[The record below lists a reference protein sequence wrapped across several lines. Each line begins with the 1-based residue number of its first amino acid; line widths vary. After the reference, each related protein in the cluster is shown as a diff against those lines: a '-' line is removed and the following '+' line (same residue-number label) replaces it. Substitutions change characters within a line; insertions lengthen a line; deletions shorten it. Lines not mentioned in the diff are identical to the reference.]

1 MGKVIAVSN
10 QKGGVGKS
18 TTTVNLAACLGTNK
32 KKTLVIDIDAQGNT
46 TTGFGISKKAVK
58 NTVYEV
64 IIGNCSIG
72 DAIIKTE
79 FKNVSIVT
87 SAQKLAGAE
96 IELLSLD
103 QRIQRLKM
111 QILTIKNNYDYILI
125 DCPPSLSMLTLNA
138 LAAADSVLIPLQ
150 CEFYSLE
157 GLTQLNDT
165 IKRVREHY
173 NPTLDI
179 EGILFTMF
187 SSRYKLT
194 SLVVSEVKKH
204 FPKKVFNTVIPRN
217 VTLSEAPSFGK
228 PIIYYEPSANGS
240 KAYIQL
246 CEELLKKDAKEN
258 KAKKKKLLEGL
269 LNG

>member
-18 TTTVNLAACLGTNK
+18 TTTVNLAAALGAKGNK
-32 KKTLVIDIDAQGNT
+32 VLVIDIDAQGNT
-46 TTGFGISKKAVK
+46 TTGFGIRKKMIK
-58 NTVYEV
+58 NTVYEA
-64 IIGNCSIG
+64 IIGSCRIQE
-72 DAIIKTE
+72 AIIPTD

-96 IELLSLD
+96 IELSMLD
-103 QRIQRLKM
+103 NRIQRLKM
-111 QILTIKNNYDYILI
+111 QVLTIKQDYDYILI
-125 DCPPSLSMLTLNA
+125 DCPPSLSLLTLNA
-138 LAAADSVLIPLQ
+138 LATCDSVLIPLQ

-173 NPTLDI
+173 NPTIDI

-187 SSRYKLT
+187 VGRYNLT
-194 SLVVSEVKKH
+194 SQVVSEVKKH
-204 FPKKVFNTVIPRN
+204 FPKKVYDTVIPRN

-228 PIIYYEPSANGS
+228 PVMYYDNAS
-240 KAYIQL
+240 KGAEAYEQFCVEFL
-246 CEELLKKDAKEN
+246 SKGKKIN
-258 KAKKKKLLEGL
+258 KKLVG
-269 LNG
+269 GMV

>member
-18 TTTVNLAACLGTNK
+18 TTAVNLAAALGIK
-32 KKTLVIDIDAQGNT
+32 GHSVLVIDIDAQGNT
-46 TTGFGISKKAVK
+46 TTGFGIRKKAVK
-58 NTVYEV
+58 NTVYEI
-64 IIGNCSIG
+64 IIGSCRIG

-79 FKNVSIVT
+79 FKNVSVVT

-96 IELLSLD
+96 IELSMLD
-103 QRIQRLKM
+103 NRIQRLKM
-111 QILTIKNNYDYILI
+111 QVLTIKQNYDYILI
-125 DCPPSLSMLTLNA
+125 DCPPSLSLLTLNA
-138 LAAADSVLIPLQ
+138 LAACDSVLIPLQ

-173 NPTLDI
+173 NPTLDV

-187 SSRYKLT
+187 VGRFNLT
-194 SLVVSEVKKH
+194 AQVVAEVKKH
-204 FPKKVFNTVIPRN
+204 FPKKIYDTVIPRN

-228 PIIYYEPSANGS
+228 PIMYYDKSSKGS
-240 KAYIQL
+240 EAYMQFCNEFL
-246 CEELLKKDAKEN
+246 DREKKSQ
-258 KAKKKKLLEGL
+258 KKKLFG
-269 LNG
+269 GII

>member
-18 TTTVNLAACLGTNK
+18 TSTVNLAAALGLK
-32 KKTLVIDIDAQGNT
+32 GFSVLVIDIDAQGNT
-46 TTGFGISKKAVK
+46 TTGFGIRKKAVK

-64 IIGNCSIG
+64 IIGSCRIN
-72 DAIIKTE
+72 DAVIITD
-79 FKNVSIVT
+79 FKGVSVVS

-96 IELLSLD
+96 IELSMLD
-103 QRIQRLKM
+103 NRIQRLKM
-111 QILTIKNNYDYILI
+111 QVLTIKQQYDYILI
-125 DCPPSLSMLTLNA
+125 DCPPSLSLLTLNA

-173 NPTLDI
+173 NPTLDV

-187 SSRYKLT
+187 VGRYNLT
-194 SLVVSEVKKH
+194 AQVVAEVKKH
-204 FPKKVFNTVIPRN
+204 FPKKVYNTVIPRN

-228 PIIYYEPSANGS
+228 PIMYYDKSSRGS
-240 KAYIQL
+240 EAYTQF
-246 CEELLKKDAKEN
+246 CEEFLSRNAKPQ
-258 KAKKKKLLEGL
+258 KKKLLG
-269 LNG
+269 GIF